1 MDFTDT
7 DTTIPSTL
15 PEDDVPRRRE
25 ESPKKHPIFKIL
37 LLGVLFVVLFIV
49 FTR

>member
-15 PEDDVPRRRE
+15 PDQDKPTKIEAPA
-25 ESPKKHPIFKIL
+25 KTHPIFKIL
-37 LLGVLFVVLFIV
+37 LLGVVVLVLFIV
-49 FTR
+49 FKR